1 MSRLAVVIPTRNR
14 GDQAAHAVRAVLQDP
29 TDFELV
35 VVDQSS
41 DDSTTIALKDI
52 ADNRLRVVRSRLS
65 GASNARNL
73 GVAQTT
79 APVIAFT
86 DDDCRPEPGWASS
99 VLRVFDEDPDA
110 ALMFG
115 RVYLP
120 PKGDDDYAASFEPQV
135 RAQQG
140 VPLPDGDLG
149 IGANFAI
156 RRKALSELGGFD
168 PLLGPGAPVFRGAEE
183 TDLLIRALHARYRV
197 INASECSVLHLGIRT
212 GADVR
217 PLHVAYQFA
226 VGAAFG
232 KHARLDGIAG
242 VRDAARWVDFYVR
255 LAVNDAVRMRK
266 PRASVLA
273 YFVTGALSTFRYS
286 VDRETRSFRPW
297 R

>member
-29 TDFELV
+29 TEFELV

-41 DDSTTIALKDI
+41 DDSTELAMKGVSD
-52 ADNRLRVVRSRLS
+52 ARLRVVRSELR

-73 GVAQTT
+73 GVSLTS

-99 VLRVFDEDPDA
+99 VLRVFEEDPEA
-110 ALMFG
+110 ALVFG

-120 PKGDDDYAASFEPQV
+120 PKGDGDYAASFEPQV
-135 RAQQG
+135 RVQEG
-140 VPLPDGDLG
+140 IPLPDGDLG

-156 RRKALSELGGFD
+156 RRKALQQLGGFD

-197 INASECSVLHLGIRT
+197 VNASECNVLHLGIRS

-232 KHARLDGIAG
+232 KHARLSGLAG
-242 VRDAARWVDFYVR
+242 VRDAARWVEYYVR
-255 LAVNDAVRMRK
+255 LAADDAIKMQK

-273 YFVTGALSTFRYS
+273 YFLTGALATFRYS
-286 VDRETRSFRPW
+286 VDPETQAFRSR